1 MSSWQAA
8 AEVDRHLS
16 LAPFIDPNHFWVSRS
31 DSDVESK
38 VILSTSLCM
47 SAIQHNLG
55 GRASRFPEMAIP
67 PPLMNPQRGNT
78 RCHPRTQLLTRSAP
92 MMLYY
97 GAASCENSMPDI
109 NTRQTLT
116 NPSPL
121 VMLFS

>member
-55 GRASRFPEMAIP
+55 GRASRFPEMATP
-67 PPLMNPQRGNT
+67 PPLMNTQRETPVPIPNT
-78 RCHPRTQLLTRSAP
+78 AVKPFGSNEAIL
-92 MMLYY
+92 
-97 GAASCENSMPDI
+97 
-109 NTRQTLT
+109 
-116 NPSPL
+116 
-121 VMLFS
+121 